1 MILIIHAKVRI
12 LTEESEMD
20 TIFDRPRGLR
30 LIGITQMTFGV
41 LAAAGAVGIFFA
53 WQLGVPEIAELG
65 LIYVL
70 LIIFGA
76 AIPSLVIGNYVD
88 DLRRNAVFAQIFYS
102 TFAVIAAGS
111 FIVVRGIGYFWT
123 IPLFETEIV
132 LAIGNVALLIVVVE
146 AIFALYLVVRW
157 NHVVPPPGAVIERD
171 RRKAR
176 MIEERLLPT
185 PLSPSLLGPDGQS
198 ILTPE
203 ETQRV
208 MEIRKMET
216 DEGMAILCSNCG
228 GATPLTKMDNNNTV
242 PCSYCGVTLAVS
254 SVFVPCENHPEFLA
268 ATTCAV
274 CGDRFCRRCLTAQ
287 EPPVDERWQ
296 GSTVYLCRNCFE
308 GRFRPA
314 VTTSSLVIPI
324 DKLFSQSGKR
334 FSRVGRIYKRFLG
347 KYLSIMRYVLE
358 FSIRLAGTVAK
369 ASRKGKGGDDAAA
382 IIIIIIVAIVAIPV
396 AIGILLLVGSI
407 IIIPLIFYIGLIGIT
422 IEAVKI
428 IRRTDFLSIDKA
440 RKKGIEMGRPVK
452 KEESKLREDPLTWEH
467 EDRKQMTEGFF
478 RR

>member
-1 MILIIHAKVRI
+1 
-12 LTEESEMD
+12 MD

-41 LAAAGAVGIFFA
+41 LSAVGAIGIFVA

-65 LIYVL
+65 LVYVL

-76 AIPSLVIGNYVD
+76 AIPSLIIGNYVD
-88 DLRRNAVFAQIFYS
+88 DLRRNAVFAQVFYS

-111 FIVVRGIGYFWT
+111 FLIIRGVRYFWT
-123 IPLFETEIV
+123 IPLFETEIF

-146 AIFALYLVVRW
+146 AIFALYLVISW
-157 NHVVPPPGAVIERD
+157 NYVVPPPGAVIERD

-176 MIEERLLPT
+176 VIEESYLPT
-185 PLSPSLLGPDGQS
+185 PLSPSLLAPDGQS

-208 MEIRKMET
+208 MEIRKIET

-228 GATPLTKMDNNNTV
+228 GATPLMKMGDNNTV

-254 SVFVPCENHPEFLA
+254 SVFVPCNNHPEFLA

-287 EPPVDERWQ
+287 EPPVDERWE
-296 GSTVYLCRNCFE
+296 GSTVYLCQNCFE

-314 VTTSSLVIPI
+314 VTTTSLVIPI

-334 FSRVGRIYKRFLG
+334 FSRVGGIYKKFLG
-347 KYLSIMRYVLE
+347 KYLGIMRYVLE
-358 FSIRLAGTVAK
+358 FSIRLAGSVAK
-369 ASRKGKGGDDAAA
+369 GSGKGSGSDNAAS
-382 IIIIIIVAIVAIPV
+382 IIIVIIVAIVAIPV

-440 RKKGIEMGRPVK
+440 RKKGIEIGRPVK
-452 KEESKLREDPLTWEH
+452 KKESKLRDNPITREH
-467 EDRKQMTEGFF
+467 ERDRPMTEGLF
-478 RR
+478 RSR

>member
-1 MILIIHAKVRI
+1 
-12 LTEESEMD
+12 
-20 TIFDRPRGLR
+20 
-30 LIGITQMTFGV
+30 
-41 LAAAGAVGIFFA
+41 
-53 WQLGVPEIAELG
+53 
-65 LIYVL
+65 
-70 LIIFGA
+70 
-76 AIPSLVIGNYVD
+76 
-88 DLRRNAVFAQIFYS
+88 
-102 TFAVIAAGS
+102 
-111 FIVVRGIGYFWT
+111 
-123 IPLFETEIV
+123 
-132 LAIGNVALLIVVVE
+132 
-146 AIFALYLVVRW
+146 
-157 NHVVPPPGAVIERD
+157 VIERD

-185 PLSPSLLGPDGQS
+185 PLLPSLLSPDGQS
-198 ILTPE
+198 TLTPE

>member
-1 MILIIHAKVRI
+1 MI
-12 LTEESEMD
+12 EESEMD

-41 LAAAGAVGIFFA
+41 LAAVGAVGIFVA
-53 WQLGVPEIAELG
+53 WQLGVPEIVELG
-65 LIYVL
+65 LVYVL
-70 LIIFGA
+70 LIVFGA
-76 AIPSLVIGNYVD
+76 AIPSLIIGNYVD

-102 TFAVIAAGS
+102 TFAVITAGS
-111 FIVVRGIGYFWT
+111 FLVIKGVGYFWT
-123 IPLFETEIV
+123 IPLFETEIF

-146 AIFALYLVVRW
+146 AIFALYLIIRW

-176 MIEERLLPT
+176 MIEEGLIPT
-185 PLSPSLLGPDGQS
+185 PLSSSLLGPDGQS

-203 ETQRV
+203 ETQQV
-208 MEIRKMET
+208 MEIRKIET

-228 GATPLTKMDNNNTV
+228 GATPITKMGDNNTV
-242 PCSYCGVTLAVS
+242 PCNYCGVTLAVS
-254 SVFVPCENHPEFLA
+254 SVFVPCNNHPEFLA

-287 EPPVDERWQ
+287 EPPVDTRWE
-296 GSTVYLCRNCFE
+296 GSTVYLCQNCFE

-314 VTTSSLVIPI
+314 VTTTSLVIPI
-324 DKLFSQSGKR
+324 DKLFSQSGSR
-334 FSRVGRIYKRFLG
+334 FSRVGGIYKKFLR
-347 KYLSIMRYVLE
+347 KYLGIMRYVLE
-358 FSIRLAGTVAK
+358 FSIRLAGSVAK
-369 ASRKGKGGDDAAA
+369 GSGKGSGGDNAAS
-382 IIIIIIVAIVAIPV
+382 IIIVIIVAIVAIPV

-407 IIIPLIFYIGLIGIT
+407 VIIPLIFYIGLIGIT

-440 RKKGIEMGRPVK
+440 RKKGIEIGRPVK
-452 KEESKLREDPLTWEH
+452 KKESKLREGTWTRHYERNRAPA
-467 EDRKQMTEGFF
+467 ESFF
-478 RR
+478 ERR

>member
-1 MILIIHAKVRI
+1 
-12 LTEESEMD
+12 MD
-20 TIFDRPRGLR
+20 TIFDRPWGLR

-41 LAAAGAVGIFFA
+41 LSAIGAIGIFAA

-76 AIPSLVIGNYVD
+76 AIPSLIIGNYVD
-88 DLRRNAVFAQIFYS
+88 DLRRNAVFAQVFYS

-111 FIVVRGIGYFWT
+111 FLIIRGIGYFWT
-123 IPLFETEIV
+123 FPLFETEVV

-146 AIFALYLVVRW
+146 AIFALYLVIRW
-157 NHVVPPPGAVIERD
+157 NHVVPPPGAMIERD

-176 MIEERLLPT
+176 MIEEGIMPT

-208 MEIRKMET
+208 MEIRKIET

-228 GATPLTKMDNNNTV
+228 GATPLTKMVDDNTV
-242 PCSYCGVTLAVS
+242 PCNYCGVTLAVS
-254 SVFVPCENHPEFLA
+254 SVFVPCDNHPEFLA

-287 EPPVDERWQ
+287 EPPVDERWE
-296 GSTVYLCRNCFE
+296 GSTVYLCQNCFE

-314 VTTSSLVIPI
+314 VTTTSLVIPI

-334 FSRVGRIYKRFLG
+334 FSRVGGIYKKFLG
-347 KYLSIMRYVLE
+347 KYLGIMRYVLE
-358 FSIRLAGTVAK
+358 FSIRLAGSVAK
-369 ASRKGKGGDDAAA
+369 GSGKGSGGDNAAS
-382 IIIIIIVAIVAIPV
+382 IIIVIIVAIVAIPI
-396 AIGILLLVGSI
+396 AIGILLLLGSI
-407 IIIPLIFYIGLIGIT
+407 IIIPLIFYIGLISIT

-428 IRRTDFLSIDKA
+428 IRHTDFLSIDKA
-440 RKKGIEMGRPVK
+440 RKKGIERGRPTK
-452 KEESKLREDPLTWEH
+452 KKESKLREEIRTTHYERQKPPI
-467 EDRKQMTEGFF
+467 EGFF
-478 RR
+478 GRR

>member
-1 MILIIHAKVRI
+1 
-12 LTEESEMD
+12 MD

-41 LAAAGAVGIFFA
+41 LSAAGAIGIFVA

-65 LIYVL
+65 LVYVL

-88 DLRRNAVFAQIFYS
+88 DLRKNAVLAQVFYS

-111 FIVVRGIGYFWT
+111 FLINRGAGYFWT

-132 LAIGNVALLIVVVE
+132 LAIGNVALLIVVAE
-146 AIFALYLVVRW
+146 AIFALYLVIRW
-157 NHVVPPPGAVIERD
+157 NHVVPPPGTVIERD

-176 MIEERLLPT
+176 MIEAGLLPT
-185 PLSPSLLGPDGQS
+185 PLSPNLLGPDGQS

-203 ETQRV
+203 ETQQV
-208 MEIRKMET
+208 MEIRKIET

-228 GATPLTKMDNNNTV
+228 GATPLTKMGNNNTV
-242 PCSYCGVTLAVS
+242 RCNYCGVTLAVS
-254 SVFVPCENHPEFLA
+254 SVFVPCDNHPEFLA

-334 FSRVGRIYKRFLG
+334 FSRVGGIYKRFLG
-347 KYLSIMRYVLE
+347 KYLGIMRYVLE
-358 FSIRLAGTVAK
+358 FSIRLAGSVARG
-369 ASRKGKGGDDAAA
+369 SGRGKGGDDAAA
-382 IIIIIIVAIVAIPV
+382 IIIVIIVAIVAIPV

-407 IIIPLIFYIGLIGIT
+407 IIIPLIFYIGLVGIT

-428 IRRTDFLSIDKA
+428 IRRTDFLSIDRA
-440 RKKGIEMGRPVK
+440 RKKGIEIGRPAK
-452 KEESKLREDPLTWEH
+452 KEESKIREDPLTWKQEN
-467 EDRKQMTEGFF
+467 RRQMTEGFF

>member
-1 MILIIHAKVRI
+1 

-20 TIFDRPRGLR
+20 TIFDRPGGLR

-41 LAAAGAVGIFFA
+41 LAAVGAVGIFVA

-65 LIYVL
+65 LVYVL

-88 DLRRNAVFAQIFYS
+88 DLRRNAVFAQVFYS

-111 FIVVRGIGYFWT
+111 FLIIRGIGYFWT
-123 IPLFETEIV
+123 IPLFETEII

-146 AIFALYLVVRW
+146 AIFALYLVIRW
-157 NHVVPPPGAVIERD
+157 NYVVPPLGAVIVRD

-176 MIEERLLPT
+176 MIEDGLQPT
-185 PLSPSLLGPDGQS
+185 PLSPNLLAPDGQS

-208 MEIRKMET
+208 MEIRRIET

-228 GATPLTKMDNNNTV
+228 GATPLTKMGDNNTV

-254 SVFVPCENHPEFLA
+254 SVFVPCDNHPEFLA

-287 EPPVDERWQ
+287 EPPVDERWE
-296 GSTVYLCRNCFE
+296 GSTVYLCQNCFE

-314 VTTSSLVIPI
+314 VTTTSLVIPI
-324 DKLFSQSGKR
+324 DKLFSQSGRR
-334 FSRVGRIYKRFLG
+334 FSRVGGIYKKFLG
-347 KYLSIMRYVLE
+347 KYLGIMRYVLE
-358 FSIRLAGTVAK
+358 FSIRLAGSVAK
-369 ASRKGKGGDDAAA
+369 GSGKGSGGDNAAS
-382 IIIIIIVAIVAIPV
+382 IIIVIIVAIVAIPV
-396 AIGILLLVGSI
+396 AIGILLLLGSI
-407 IIIPLIFYIGLIGIT
+407 VIIPLIFYIGLIGIT

-428 IRRTDFLSIDKA
+428 IRRTDFLSIDQA
-440 RKKGIEMGRPVK
+440 RKKGIEIGRPVK
-452 KEESKLREDPLTWEH
+452 KRESKLREAPFTREH
-467 EDRKQMTEGFF
+467 ERDRPMTETFF

>member
-1 MILIIHAKVRI
+1 
-12 LTEESEMD
+12 MD
-20 TIFDRPRGLR
+20 TIFDRPWGLR

-41 LAAAGAVGIFFA
+41 LSAIGAIGIFAA

-76 AIPSLVIGNYVD
+76 AIPSLIIGNYVD
-88 DLRRNAVFAQIFYS
+88 DLRRNAVFAQVFYS

-111 FIVVRGIGYFWT
+111 FLIIRGIGYFWT
-123 IPLFETEIV
+123 IPLFETEVV

-146 AIFALYLVVRW
+146 AIFALYLVIRW
-157 NHVVPPPGAVIERD
+157 NHVVPPPGAMIERD

-176 MIEERLLPT
+176 MIEEGIMPT

-208 MEIRKMET
+208 MEIRKIET

-228 GATPLTKMDNNNTV
+228 GATPLTKMVDDNTV
-242 PCSYCGVTLAVS
+242 PCNYCGVTLAVS
-254 SVFVPCENHPEFLA
+254 SVFVPCDNHPEFLA

-287 EPPVDERWQ
+287 EPPVDERWE
-296 GSTVYLCRNCFE
+296 GSTVYLCQNCFE

-314 VTTSSLVIPI
+314 VTTTSLVIPI

-334 FSRVGRIYKRFLG
+334 FSRVGGIYKKFLG
-347 KYLSIMRYVLE
+347 KYLGIMRYVLE
-358 FSIRLAGTVAK
+358 FSIRLAGSVAK
-369 ASRKGKGGDDAAA
+369 GSGKGSGGDNAAS
-382 IIIIIIVAIVAIPV
+382 IIIVIIVAIVAIPI
-396 AIGILLLVGSI
+396 AIGILLLLGSI
-407 IIIPLIFYIGLIGIT
+407 IIIPLIFYIGLISIT

-428 IRRTDFLSIDKA
+428 IRHTDFLSIDKA
-440 RKKGIEMGRPVK
+440 RKKGIERGRPTK
-452 KEESKLREDPLTWEH
+452 KKESKLREEIRTTHYERQKPPI
-467 EDRKQMTEGFF
+467 EGFF
-478 RR
+478 GRR

>member
-1 MILIIHAKVRI
+1 
-12 LTEESEMD
+12 MD

-41 LAAAGAVGIFFA
+41 LSAAGAIGIFVA

-65 LIYVL
+65 LVYVL

-88 DLRRNAVFAQIFYS
+88 DLRKNAVLAQVFYS

-111 FIVVRGIGYFWT
+111 FLIIRGVGYFWT

-132 LAIGNVALLIVVVE
+132 LAIGNVALLIVVAE
-146 AIFALYLVVRW
+146 ATFALYLVIRW

-176 MIEERLLPT
+176 MIEAGFLPT
-185 PLSPSLLGPDGQS
+185 PLSPNLLGPDGQS

-203 ETQRV
+203 ETQQV
-208 MEIRKMET
+208 MEIRKIET

-228 GATPLTKMDNNNTV
+228 GATPLTKMGNNNTV
-242 PCSYCGVTLAVS
+242 PCNYCGVTLAVS
-254 SVFVPCENHPEFLA
+254 SVFVPCDNHPEFLA

-334 FSRVGRIYKRFLG
+334 FSRVGGIYKRFLG
-347 KYLSIMRYVLE
+347 KYLGIMRYVLQ
-358 FSIRLAGTVAK
+358 FSIRLAGSVARG
-369 ASRKGKGGDDAAA
+369 SGRGKGGDDAAA
-382 IIIIIIVAIVAIPV
+382 IIIVIIVAIVAIPV

-407 IIIPLIFYIGLIGIT
+407 IIIPLIFYIGLVGIT

-428 IRRTDFLSIDKA
+428 IRRTDFLSIDRA
-440 RKKGIEMGRPVK
+440 RKKGIKIGRPAK
-452 KEESKLREDPLTWEH
+452 KEESKIREDPLTW
-467 EDRKQMTEGFF
+467 KQENRRQMKEGFF

>member
-1 MILIIHAKVRI
+1 
-12 LTEESEMD
+12 MD

-41 LAAAGAVGIFFA
+41 LSAAGAIGIFVA

-65 LIYVL
+65 LVYVL

-88 DLRRNAVFAQIFYS
+88 DLRKNAVLAQVFYS
-102 TFAVIAAGS
+102 TFAVIAASS
-111 FIVVRGIGYFWT
+111 FLIIRGVGYFWT

-132 LAIGNVALLIVVVE
+132 LAIGNVALLIVVAE
-146 AIFALYLVVRW
+146 AIFALYLVIRW

-176 MIEERLLPT
+176 MIEAGFLPT
-185 PLSPSLLGPDGQS
+185 PLSPNLLGPDGQS

-203 ETQRV
+203 ETQQV
-208 MEIRKMET
+208 MEIRKIET

-228 GATPLTKMDNNNTV
+228 GATPLTKMGNNNTV
-242 PCSYCGVTLAVS
+242 PCNYCGVTLAVS
-254 SVFVPCENHPEFLA
+254 SVFVPCDNHPEFLA

-334 FSRVGRIYKRFLG
+334 FSRVGGIYKRFLG
-347 KYLSIMRYVLE
+347 KYLGIMRYVLE
-358 FSIRLAGTVAK
+358 FSIRLAGSVARG
-369 ASRKGKGGDDAAA
+369 SGRGKGGDDAAA
-382 IIIIIIVAIVAIPV
+382 IIIVIIVAIVAIPV

-407 IIIPLIFYIGLIGIT
+407 IIIPLIFYIGLVGIT

-428 IRRTDFLSIDKA
+428 IRRTDFLSIDRA
-440 RKKGIEMGRPVK
+440 RKKGIEIGRPAK
-452 KEESKLREDPLTWEH
+452 KEESKIREDPLTW
-467 EDRKQMTEGFF
+467 KQENRRQMKEGFF

>member
-1 MILIIHAKVRI
+1 
-12 LTEESEMD
+12 MD

-41 LAAAGAVGIFFA
+41 LSAAGAIGIFVA

-65 LIYVL
+65 LVYVL

-88 DLRRNAVFAQIFYS
+88 DLRKNAVLAQVFYS

-111 FIVVRGIGYFWT
+111 FLIIRGVGYFWT

-132 LAIGNVALLIVVVE
+132 LAIGNVALLIVVAE
-146 AIFALYLVVRW
+146 AIFALYLVIRW

-176 MIEERLLPT
+176 MIEAGFLPT
-185 PLSPSLLGPDGQS
+185 PLSPNLLGPDGQS

-203 ETQRV
+203 ETQQV
-208 MEIRKMET
+208 MEIRKIET

-228 GATPLTKMDNNNTV
+228 GATPLTKMGNNNTV
-242 PCSYCGVTLAVS
+242 PCNYCGVTLAVS
-254 SVFVPCENHPEFLA
+254 SVFVPCDNHPEFLA

-334 FSRVGRIYKRFLG
+334 FSRVGGIYKRFLG
-347 KYLSIMRYVLE
+347 KYLGIMRYVLE
-358 FSIRLAGTVAK
+358 FSIRLAGSVARG
-369 ASRKGKGGDDAAA
+369 SGRGKGGDDAAA
-382 IIIIIIVAIVAIPV
+382 IIIVIIVAIVAIPV

-407 IIIPLIFYIGLIGIT
+407 IIIPLIFYIGLVGIT

-428 IRRTDFLSIDKA
+428 IRRTDFLSIDRA
-440 RKKGIEMGRPVK
+440 RKKGIEIGRPAK
-452 KEESKLREDPLTWEH
+452 KEESKIREDPLTW
-467 EDRKQMTEGFF
+467 KQENRRQMKEGFF

>member
-1 MILIIHAKVRI
+1 
-12 LTEESEMD
+12 MD
-20 TIFDRPRGLR
+20 TIFDRPWGLR
-30 LIGITQMTFGV
+30 LISITQMTFGV
-41 LAAAGAVGIFFA
+41 LSAIGAIGIFAA

-76 AIPSLVIGNYVD
+76 AIPSLIIGNYVD
-88 DLRRNAVFAQIFYS
+88 DLRRNAVFAQVFYS

-111 FIVVRGIGYFWT
+111 FLIIRGIGYFWT
-123 IPLFETEIV
+123 IPLFETEVV

-146 AIFALYLVVRW
+146 AIFALYLVIRW
-157 NHVVPPPGAVIERD
+157 NHVVPPPGAMIERD

-176 MIEERLLPT
+176 MIEEGIMPT

-208 MEIRKMET
+208 MEIRKIET

-228 GATPLTKMDNNNTV
+228 GATPLTKMVDDNTV
-242 PCSYCGVTLAVS
+242 PCNYCGVTLAVS
-254 SVFVPCENHPEFLA
+254 SVFVPCDNHPEFLA

-287 EPPVDERWQ
+287 EPPVDERWE
-296 GSTVYLCRNCFE
+296 GSTVYLCQNCFE

-314 VTTSSLVIPI
+314 VTTTSLVIPI

-334 FSRVGRIYKRFLG
+334 FSRVGGIYKKFLS
-347 KYLSIMRYVLE
+347 KYLGIMRYVLE
-358 FSIRLAGTVAK
+358 FSIRLAGSVAK
-369 ASRKGKGGDDAAA
+369 GSGKGSGGDNAAS
-382 IIIIIIVAIVAIPV
+382 IIIVIIVAIVAIPV

-407 IIIPLIFYIGLIGIT
+407 VIIPLIFYIGLIGIT

-428 IRRTDFLSIDKA
+428 IRRTDFLSIDEA
-440 RKKGIEMGRPVK
+440 RKKGIEIGRPIK
-452 KEESKLREDPLTWEH
+452 KKESKLREETWTRHYER
-467 EDRKQMTEGFF
+467 DRAPAESFF
-478 RR
+478 GGR

>member
-1 MILIIHAKVRI
+1 
-12 LTEESEMD
+12 MD
-20 TIFDRPRGLR
+20 TIFDRPQGLR

-41 LAAAGAVGIFFA
+41 LAAVGAIGIFVA

-65 LIYVL
+65 LVYVL

-76 AIPSLVIGNYVD
+76 AIPSLIIGNYVD

-111 FIVVRGIGYFWT
+111 FLIIRGVGYFWT
-123 IPLFETEIV
+123 IPLFETEII
-132 LAIGNVALLIVVVE
+132 LAIGNVALLIVAVE
-146 AIFALYLVVRW
+146 AIFALYLVIRW
-157 NHVVPPPGAVIERD
+157 NYVVPPPGAVIERD

-176 MIEERLLPT
+176 MIEERFLPT
-185 PLSPSLLGPDGQS
+185 PLSPSLLAPDGQS

-208 MEIRKMET
+208 IGIRKIET

-228 GATPLTKMDNNNTV
+228 GATPLTKMSDNNTV

-254 SVFVPCENHPEFLA
+254 SVFVPCDNHPEFLA

-287 EPPVDERWQ
+287 EPPVDERWE
-296 GSTVYLCRNCFE
+296 GSTVYLCQNCFE

-314 VTTSSLVIPI
+314 VTTTSLVIPI

-334 FSRVGRIYKRFLG
+334 FSRVGGIYKKFLG
-347 KYLSIMRYVLE
+347 KYLGIMRYVLE
-358 FSIRLAGTVAK
+358 FSIRLAGSVAK
-369 ASRKGKGGDDAAA
+369 GSGKGSGGDNAAS
-382 IIIIIIVAIVAIPV
+382 IIIVIIVAIVAIPV

-440 RKKGIEMGRPVK
+440 RKKGIERGRPVK
-452 KEESKLREDPLTWEH
+452 KKESKLREAPFTREH
-467 EDRKQMTEGFF
+467 ERHEPMTETIF

>member
-1 MILIIHAKVRI
+1 M
-12 LTEESEMD
+12 E

-41 LAAAGAVGIFFA
+41 LSALGAVGIFVA
-53 WQLGVPEIAELG
+53 WQLGSPEIAELG
-65 LIYVL
+65 FIYVL
-70 LIIFGA
+70 LIVFGA
-76 AIPSLVIGNYVD
+76 AIPSLIIGNYVD

-102 TFAVIAAGS
+102 TFAVVAAGS
-111 FIVVRGIGYFWT
+111 FLATKGVGYFWT

-132 LAIGNVALLIVVVE
+132 LAIGNVGLLIVVVE
-146 AIFALYLVVRW
+146 AIFALYLIIRW
-157 NHVVPPPGAVIERD
+157 NSVVPPPGAIIERD

-176 MIEERLLPT
+176 LIEEGLPLT

-198 ILTPE
+198 VLTPD
-203 ETQRV
+203 ETQRI
-208 MEIRKMET
+208 MGIRKVET

-228 GATPLTKMDNNNTV
+228 GATPLTKMGDNNTV
-242 PCSYCGVTLAVS
+242 PCNYCGVTLAVS

-287 EPPVDERWQ
+287 EPPVDERWE

-324 DKLFSQSGKR
+324 DKLFAQSGSR
-334 FSRVGRIYKRFLG
+334 FSRVGGIYKKFLG
-347 KYLSIMRYVLE
+347 KYLGIMRYVLE
-358 FSIRLAGTVAK
+358 FSIRLAGSVARGS
-369 ASRKGKGGDDAAA
+369 SRGGGGDDAAS
-382 IIIIIIVAIVAIPV
+382 IIIVIIVAIVAIPV
-396 AIGILLLVGSI
+396 AIGILLLLGSI
-407 IIIPLIFYIGLIGIT
+407 VIIPLIFYIGLIGIT

-440 RKKGIEMGRPVK
+440 RKKGIERGRPVK
-452 KEESKLREDPLTWEH
+452 EEESKLREESLRWEH
-467 EDRKQMTEGFF
+467 EGRKPHTEGFF
-478 RR
+478 RS

>member
-1 MILIIHAKVRI
+1 
-12 LTEESEMD
+12 MD

-41 LAAAGAVGIFFA
+41 LSAVGAIGIFVA

-65 LIYVL
+65 LVYVL

-76 AIPSLVIGNYVD
+76 AIPSLIIGNYVD
-88 DLRRNAVFAQIFYS
+88 DLRRNAVFAQVFYS

-111 FIVVRGIGYFWT
+111 FLIVRGIGYFWT
-123 IPLFETEIV
+123 IPLFETEII

-146 AIFALYLVVRW
+146 AIFALYLVIRW
-157 NHVVPPPGAVIERD
+157 NYIVPPPGAVIERD

-176 MIEERLLPT
+176 MIEENFIPT
-185 PLSPSLLGPDGQS
+185 PLPVSLLGPDGQS

-203 ETQRV
+203 ETQQI
-208 MEIRKMET
+208 MEIRKIET

-228 GATPLTKMDNNNTV
+228 GATHLTKMGANNTV

-254 SVFVPCENHPEFLA
+254 SVFLPCNNHPEFLA

-287 EPPVDERWQ
+287 EPPVDTRWE
-296 GSTVYLCRNCFE
+296 GSTVHLCQNCFE

-314 VTTSSLVIPI
+314 VTTTSLVIPI
-324 DKLFSQSGKR
+324 DKLFSQSGSR
-334 FSRVGRIYKRFLG
+334 FSRVGGIYKKFLR
-347 KYLSIMRYVLE
+347 KYLGIMRYVLE
-358 FSIRLAGTVAK
+358 FSIRLAGSVAK
-369 ASRKGKGGDDAAA
+369 GSGKGSSGDNAAS
-382 IIIIIIVAIVAIPV
+382 IIIVIIVAIVAIPV
-396 AIGILLLVGSI
+396 AIGILLLLGSI
-407 IIIPLIFYIGLIGIT
+407 VIIPLIFYIGLIGIT

-428 IRRTDFLSIDKA
+428 IRRTDFLSIDRA
-440 RKKGIEMGRPVK
+440 RKKGIEIGRPVK
-452 KEESKLREDPLTWEH
+452 KKESKLREDAWTRHYEN
-467 EDRKQMTEGFF
+467 DRAPAESFF
-478 RR
+478 GGR

>member
-1 MILIIHAKVRI
+1 
-12 LTEESEMD
+12 
-20 TIFDRPRGLR
+20 
-30 LIGITQMTFGV
+30 MTFGV
-41 LAAAGAVGIFFA
+41 LSAIGAIGIFAA

-65 LIYVL
+65 LVYVL

-76 AIPSLVIGNYVD
+76 AIPSIVIGNYVD
-88 DLRRNAVFAQIFYS
+88 DLRRNAVFAQVFYS

-111 FIVVRGIGYFWT
+111 FLIIRGIGYFWT
-123 IPLFETEIV
+123 IPLFETEVV

-146 AIFALYLVVRW
+146 AIFALYLVIRW
-157 NHVVPPPGAVIERD
+157 NHVVPPPGAMIERD

-176 MIEERLLPT
+176 MIEEGIMPT

-208 MEIRKMET
+208 MEIRKIET

-228 GATPLTKMDNNNTV
+228 GATPLTKMVDDNTV
-242 PCSYCGVTLAVS
+242 PCNYCGVTLAVS
-254 SVFVPCENHPEFLA
+254 SVFVPCDNHPEFLA

-287 EPPVDERWQ
+287 EPPVDERWE
-296 GSTVYLCRNCFE
+296 GSTVYLCQNCFE

-314 VTTSSLVIPI
+314 VTTTSLVIPI
-324 DKLFSQSGKR
+324 DKLFSKSGSR
-334 FSRVGRIYKRFLG
+334 FSRVGGIYKKFLS
-347 KYLSIMRYVLE
+347 KYLGIMRYVLE
-358 FSIRLAGTVAK
+358 FSIRLAGSVAK
-369 ASRKGKGGDDAAA
+369 GSGKGGGGDDAAS
-382 IIIIIIVAIVAIPV
+382 IIIVIIVAIVAIPV

-407 IIIPLIFYIGLIGIT
+407 IIIPLIFYISLIGIT

-428 IRRTDFLSIDKA
+428 IRRTDFLSIDEA
-440 RKKGIEMGRPVK
+440 RKKGIEIGRPVK
-452 KEESKLREDPLTWEH
+452 KKESKLREETWTRHYER
-467 EDRKQMTEGFF
+467 DRAPAESFF
-478 RR
+478 GRR